1 MKPPVMTEAEALKAS
16 REMRTWKP
24 GWYSGRI
31 DTARETLSKAQNEC
45 FELSVIVRN
54 AAGDERTFKDWLTAT
69 KFGMLKLLHCI
80 EAVGALEKY
89 NVGQEIT
96 DDDFPGHEIEV
107 KLAIE
112 KKRGFPDRNII
123 EDYRAAAAASINPRP
138 AS

>member
-16 REMRTWKP
+16 RDMRTWKP
-24 GWYSGRI
+24 DRYPARI

-45 FELSVIVRN
+45 FELGVIVRN

-80 EAVGALEKY
+80 EAVGASEKY
-89 NVGQEIT
+89 NAGHEIT
-96 DDDFPGHEIEV
+96 EDDFPGHDVEV

-112 KKRGFPDRNII
+112 KKRGFPDRNVI
-123 EDYRAAAAASINPRP
+123 EDYRAAAASVVNLRA
-138 AS
+138 AG